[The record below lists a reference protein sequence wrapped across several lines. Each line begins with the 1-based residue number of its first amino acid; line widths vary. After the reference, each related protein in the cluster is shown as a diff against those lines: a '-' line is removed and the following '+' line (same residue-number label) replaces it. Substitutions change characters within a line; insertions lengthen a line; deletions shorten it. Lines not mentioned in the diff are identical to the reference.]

1 MHRLLTDLRRHP
13 EVNTAFSFGETYHI
27 TVGERLTPCDL
38 TACLNGKGHH
48 NVSVFPVSATI
59 EDCFMSLMKA
69 DTNE

>member
-1 MHRLLTDLRRHP
+1 
-13 EVNTAFSFGETYHI
+13 
-27 TVGERLTPCDL
+27 VGERLTTQSM
-38 TACLNGKGHH
+38 TAYLNGKGHH